1 MPASFHLIPSHWGAS
16 AAVLI
21 ELLPHLQGWRLKTS
35 MFRKLPPEIT
45 MLIMCH
51 TNSEDLPNLIQSE
64 KSLNEI
70 FKTHKTCIFKRMQI
84 YQFPEFSEWF
94 GDLPGFDGPIPGG
107 NRTPEQI
114 QCLKDVV
121 LAMDWRDTEGPR
133 CSGKKAA
140 REMLH
145 LLEQHGGRRYLYFL
159 GVMKKHVEEDAGK
172 LYRISQRAIP
182 SMSEGLAK
190 ETALCFFRMSLNAA
204 AAPGGQEEDLAD
216 MPARVENRLKLFRQE
231 PLTLQKLMTA
241 TLGLLIVCLAKT
253 LQFGEVLERHRHRH
267 QRILIERSRPA
278 QRAEDFYQISSE
290 PMTKMLLE
298 CFFYYGISIVLK
310 LCEVPVNNDVKKAR
324 SAIVELF
331 EQNLLNHH
339 TAISFGIVVHVDPS
353 IQEGLLWAAGLGF
366 PNIGFARSGK
376 A

>member
-21 ELLPHLQGWRLKTS
+21 EFLPHLQGWRLRTS
-35 MFRKLPPEIT
+35 MFRKLPPEII

-64 KSLNEI
+64 KSLNET
-70 FKTHKTCIFKRMQI
+70 FKTHKTYIFKRMQI

-121 LAMDWRDTEGPR
+121 LAMDWRDPEEPR

-145 LLEQHGGRRYLYFL
+145 LLEQYGGRRYLYFL

-182 SMSEGLAK
+182 SMSEGLAR

-204 AAPGGQEEDLAD
+204 AAPGGQGEDLAD
-216 MPARVENRLKLFRQE
+216 MPARVENRLRFFRQE
-231 PLTLQKLMTA
+231 PLNLQKLMTA
-241 TLGLLIVCLAKT
+241 TLGFLIVYLAET

-298 CFFYYGISIVLK
+298 CFFFYGITIVLK

-331 EQNLLNHH
+331 EQNLLSHH
-339 TAISFGIVVHVDPS
+339 VATSFGIVVHVDPS

-366 PNIGFARSGK
+366 PNIRFVRSGK